1 MHSDLLGVLR
11 ALPPGEGYVFRGPRG
26 GRLKPDTVRRIL
38 VREVLEPLAHR
49 FPSTGEKGF
58 RDGRL
63 HSFRHY
69 FCSTCANSG
78 VPERMV
84 MEWLGHVDS
93 EMVRHYYHLHDAE
106 ARQRMAGLDSSAA
119 PADGLPAMLLRYLQP
134 MSGGDD
140 PALTEFM
147 TPALPHD

>member
-1 MHSDLLGVLR
+1 
-11 ALPPGEGYVFRGPRG
+11 
-26 GRLKPDTVRRIL
+26 LKPDTVRRIL

-49 FPSTGEKGF
+49 FPRTGHKGF

-106 ARQRMAGLDSSAA
+106 ARQRMAGLDFLGGAGGRSAGDVASLSPANVGRGRSSA
-119 PADGLPAMLLRYLQP
+119 D
-134 MSGGDD
+134 
-140 PALTEFM
+140 
-147 TPALPHD
+147 